1 MTMQQN
7 SLAIT
12 QKTAG
17 SLAGSRSTALVGA
30 MMSAVLG
37 LVIIWG
43 VGFSHVEVLHN
54 AAHDTRHS
62 NAFPC
67 H

>member
-1 MTMQQN
+1 MSMLHN

-17 SLAGSRSTALVGA
+17 SVAGSRSTTLVGA
-30 MMSAVLG
+30 MMSAILG

-43 VGFSHVEVLHN
+43 VGFSHIDVFHN

>member
-1 MTMQQN
+1 MSMQHN

-12 QKTAG
+12 QRTAG
-17 SLAGSRSTALVGA
+17 SVVGGRSSTLAAA
-30 MMSAVLG
+30 MMSAILG

-43 VGFSHVEVLHN
+43 VGFSHIDVVHN

>member
-1 MTMQQN
+1 MQHN

-12 QKTAG
+12 QPTAG
-17 SLAGSRSTALVGA
+17 SVAGSRSTTLVGA
-30 MMSAVLG
+30 LMSAFLG

-43 VGFSHVEVLHN
+43 VGFSHIDVLHN

>member
-1 MTMQQN
+1 MSMQHN

-17 SLAGSRSTALVGA
+17 SVAGSRSTALVGA
-30 MMSAVLG
+30 MMSAVLE

-43 VGFSHVEVLHN
+43 VGFSHIDVFHN

-62 NAFPC
+62 NGFPC